1 MDMFPH
7 AELASHP
14 LPERMA
20 HGLGAD
26 VAFDRLRTLERAGA
40 DGREI
45 LLHAIRTVLPGR
57 IATVS
62 SFGAES
68 AVLLSLI
75 AEIDPGVPVIFL
87 ETGKHFAET
96 LAYRDA
102 LVAHLGL
109 LDARLVSPHE
119 VAVADQDPTG
129 ELWYYDSDACCSL
142 RKVQPLARALA
153 PFDAWISGRKRFQST
168 TRTALPF
175 VEFDGT
181 RIKLNPIADWDGA
194 RIRTEMQ
201 ERGLPAHP
209 LVERGFASIGC
220 AVCTRAVGVGED
232 ARAGRWAGQA
242 KVECGIHGSPAGA

>member
-1 MDMFPH
+1 MDMFPDTRFDLS
-7 AELASHP
+7 AASSS
-14 LPERMA
+14 LPCLVET
-20 HGLGAD
+20 G

-45 LLHAIRTVLPGR
+45 LLHAIRTILPGR
-57 IATVS
+57 IAAVS

-75 AEIDPGVPVIFL
+75 VEIDPSVPVIFL
-87 ETGKHFAET
+87 ETGKHFPET

-102 LVAHLGL
+102 LVEHLGL
-109 LDARLVSPHE
+109 RDARDFVPQAQ
-119 VAVADQDPTG
+119 AVVDQDPTG

-142 RKVQPLARALA
+142 RKVQPLARALS

-168 TRTALPF
+168 TRTTLPF
-175 VEFDGT
+175 VELEGEH
-181 RIKLNPIADWDGA
+181 IKLNPLADWDSA
-194 RIRTEMQ
+194 RIRGEMR
-201 ERGLPAHP
+201 ERGLPVHP
-209 LVERGFASIGC
+209 LVPRGFASIGC

>member
-7 AELASHP
+7 AQLDRHI
-14 LPERMA
+14 LPGTVPCSVDA
-20 HGLGAD
+20 G
-26 VAFDRLRTLERAGA
+26 VAFDRLQALERAGA

-45 LLHAIRTVLPGR
+45 LLHAIRTFLPGR

-87 ETGKHFAET
+87 ETGKHFPET

-109 LDARLVSPHE
+109 LDARAVSPQAA
-119 VAVADQDPTG
+119 AVADQDPTG

-153 PFDAWISGRKRFQST
+153 SFDAWISGRKRFQSA
-168 TRTALPF
+168 TRTTLPF
-175 VEFDGT
+175 VEFDGE
-181 RIKLNPIADWDGA
+181 RIKLNPIADWDSV
-194 RIRTEMQ
+194 RIRAEIS
-201 ERGLPAHP
+201 ERGLPVHP
-209 LVERGFASIGC
+209 LVPQGFASIGC